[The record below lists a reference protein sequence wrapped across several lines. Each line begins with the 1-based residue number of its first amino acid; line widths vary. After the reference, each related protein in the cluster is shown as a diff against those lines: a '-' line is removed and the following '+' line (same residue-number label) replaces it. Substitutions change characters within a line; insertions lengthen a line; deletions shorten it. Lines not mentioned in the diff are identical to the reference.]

1 MKLKILIKSIFII
14 LIIINITNSK
24 FIEEDQIQQQQQQ
37 PTQYIK
43 SYQSIYDFNDNIVKN
58 NSTTSAL
65 TSSENNEP
73 LSDCDNKCQIGQVC
87 RNHTCTTCLT
97 DSECQ
102 VLNNQWICQV
112 GTCTH
117 KSLFHNEIS
126 LLDIVGFVLLFIGC
140 ALSSGGGVGGGG
152 IYIPILILVSKWDPK
167 TAIPLSN
174 CLVAGC
180 ALANF
185 IQNFPRRHPFS
196 NKHLIDYSVALLIE
210 PLTLAGTIFGV
221 YLHTYFPPL
230 VILLLLLITLG
241 FTSYKTISKG
251 VDIWKS
257 EKKKKE
263 SLLNNTDDKNNNNN
277 TNNNS
282 NNNNNNNS
290 NDNNNTD
297 GISNNKSI
305 NVTTSVENIKYN
317 PFFDADWGKIIIL
330 LIILAFST
338 MFSIFKGGDQ
348 MYSIVGVKLCSP
360 VYWVLSFVMVPI
372 IIIAWGITAKFLM
385 REYEKKKEEGR
396 EVEGEIKYTH
406 KNVLILGF
414 LSVIAGCL
422 ASLLGIGG
430 GMIKGPVLLQ
440 MGLVPD
446 VTAATSSYMILFTSA
461 SSAIQYILV
470 GKLRWDYG
478 IVYYVIGFVSC
489 FFGTQTLI
497 WIVKKYQRRSYIVFL
512 IGFVITFSTILL
524 VITEGI
530 DFFKYR
536 NLTFDSICLPA
547 NQPQS

>member
-1 MKLKILIKSIFII
+1 MKFKILIKSIFII
-14 LIIINITNSK
+14 LIIINITRSK
-24 FIEEDQIQQQQQQ
+24 FIEGDQIQQQQQQ
-37 PTQYIK
+37 QQPQYIK
-43 SYQSIYDFNDNIVKN
+43 GYTSIYGYENEMDTVVGT
-58 NSTTSAL
+58 NSTTSTSSL
-65 TSSENNEP
+65 TSSENDES

-102 VLNNQWICQV
+102 VLNDQWICQI

-126 LLDIVGFVLLFIGC
+126 SLDIVGFILLFIGC

-230 VILLLLLITLG
+230 VILLLLVITLG

-251 VDIWKS
+251 IDIWKS

-263 SLLNNTDDKNNNNN
+263 SLLSNTDDNNNNN
-277 TNNNS
+277 DDDD
-282 NNNNNNNS
+282 NNNN
-290 NDNNNTD
+290 TGD
-297 GISNNKSI
+297 GNSNNKSI
-305 NVTTSVENIKYN
+305 NAPAIVESVKYN
-317 PFFDADWGKIIIL
+317 PFFDAEWGKISIL
-330 LIILAFST
+330 LVILAFST

-348 MYSIVGVKLCSP
+348 MYSIIGVKLCSP
-360 VYWVLSFVMVPI
+360 VYWVLSFVMVPV
-372 IIIAWGITAKFLM
+372 IIIAWGITAKILM

-396 EVEGEIKYTH
+396 EVEGEIKYTY
-406 KNVLILGF
+406 KNVLVLGIL
-414 LSVIAGCL
+414 SIVAGCL

-478 IVYYVIGFVSC
+478 IVYYVIGFISC

-524 VITEGI
+524 VITESI
-530 DFFKYR
+530 DFVKYR

>member
-1 MKLKILIKSIFII
+1 MKFKISIKSIFII
-14 LIIINITNSK
+14 LIIINITKSK
-24 FIEEDQIQQQQQQ
+24 FTEENQFQQQQQQ
-37 PTQYIK
+37 QQIQYIK
-43 SYQSIYDFNDNIVKN
+43 SYQSIHDYNYENVIGITN
-58 NSTTSAL
+58 NSK
-65 TSSENNEP
+65 TSSSSSSSVNNEP

-102 VLNNQWICQV
+102 VLNDQWICQI

-126 LLDIVGFVLLFIGC
+126 SLDIVGFILLFIGC

-185 IQNFPRRHPFS
+185 IQNFPRIHPFS

-230 VILLLLLITLG
+230 VILLLLVITLG

-251 VDIWKS
+251 IDIWKS
-257 EKKKKE
+257 EKKKKN
-263 SLLNNTDDKNNNNN
+263 SLLSNTDDDNNNNN
-277 TNNNS
+277 NKNNNDNEN

-290 NDNNNTD
+290 TGGN
-297 GISNNKSI
+297 SNNKNI
-305 NVTTSVENIKYN
+305 NETTNIENIKYN
-317 PFFDADWGKIIIL
+317 QWGKITFL
-330 LIILAFST
+330 LVILAFST

-348 MYSIVGVKLCSP
+348 MYSIIGVKLCSP
-360 VYWVLSFVMVPI
+360 VYWVLSFVMVPV

-396 EVEGEIKYTH
+396 EIEGEIKYTY
-406 KNVLILGF
+406 KNVLLLGI

-489 FFGTQTLI
+489 FIGTQTLI

-524 VITEGI
+524 VITESI
-530 DFFKYR
+530 DFVKYR